1 MTYNG
6 LCQTKLEKE
15 YTIWLYFC
23 FLPSQAYWEEDNIH
37 SVKISTLIF
46 YIGNIEPLP
55 HFSSVFLCAVLM
67 FFYLLYKAGICDCI
81 GRSLCKMVW
90 AFCSSC
96 FYAWEYGCMFLWIKL
111 KNLKRMRRDH
121 VRDILE
127 EYDVSDNEL
136 TDESL
141 SYRHAPRAIEL
152 RRSFSCRSRER
163 RRIHIR
169 RSLRPRSHRI
179 KVGISRDPVYSN
191 RDMGKHVKTVHD
203 IKVTQTSKFVQKGR
217 ANRVCRR
224 RRWWGYEMYSP
235 RMSRV
240 LKLGHRW

>member
-1 MTYNG
+1 MFMIFSINDEDSGASVLSSACGSTWDLICYI
-6 LCQTKLEKE
+6 EK
-15 YTIWLYFC
+15 FC
-23 FLPSQAYWEEDNIH
+23 VANLLKMVVVLA
-37 SVKISTLIF
+37 LF
-46 YIGNIEPLP
+46 YI
-55 HFSSVFLCAVLM
+55 VLM

-224 RRWWGYEMYSP
+224 RRW
-235 RMSRV
+235 
-240 LKLGHRW
+240 